1 VVKRLMAEDGRSLTQ
16 ALRAAALAKSRWYYH
31 ASPRPPRPLNP
42 ALVQAIEAVWPRT
55 RGVYGYRKIH
65 AALRAEG
72 WPVNRKAV
80 LRHLRAMQRLQ
91 PRKIKGQRWT
101 RPRVVTPTASN
112 AYWEMDL
119 TYVWGGG
126 RFGYLFAVVDGYDRG
141 LPGARLGDRCRAVE
155 AVAAL
160 EDAVAARFGGR
171 VPEGHRLLLRI
182 DRGSQF
188 VARRFR
194 AAAQTLGVTLEYA
207 GIQCPED
214 KPHIE
219 SFFGHY
225 KTEEVYRHAYAS
237 LPEAQVGWQGY
248 RAWYE
253 TERLHQALSYQT
265 PAQVAVTHG
274 VSGPVLSKASNG
286 PV

>member
-1 VVKRLMAEDGRSLTQ
+1 MEENGSSLTQ
-16 ALRAAALAKSRWYYH
+16 ALPAAGLAKSSWYYR
-31 ASPRPPRPLNP
+31 AKPRAPRPLNP
-42 ALVQAIEAVWPRT
+42 NLVVAIEAAWPRT
-55 RGVYGYRKIH
+55 RGVYGYRKVH
-65 AALRAEG
+65 ATLRADG
-72 WPVNRKAV
+72 LRVNRKAV
-80 LRHLRAMQRLQ
+80 LRHLRALQRLQ

-112 AYWEMDL
+112 QYWEMDL
-119 TYVWGGG
+119 TYVWGGS

-171 VPEGHRLLLRI
+171 VPEGHRLILRI

-188 VARRFR
+188 VARHFR
-194 AAAQTLGVTLEYA
+194 AAAHALHVTLEYA
-207 GIQCPED
+207 GIQCQED

-225 KTEEVYRHAYAS
+225 KTEEVYRTAYPS
-237 LPEAQVGWQGY
+237 VVEAQAGWQSY
-248 RAWYE
+248 RDWYE
-253 TERLHQALSYQT
+253 TERVHQALGYRT
-265 PAQVAVTHG
+265 PAQVAVRHEA
-274 VSGPVLSKASNG
+274 SDRVLSTASNG